1 MKIFQG
7 DELPQP
13 KSMLLVSVLTVHVH
27 SFIHL
32 FIYLFVY
39 LFIYLFIYLFNN
51 SSSTVHVLCK
61 HKNIVNNFYTEAR
74 LQYAQDPSR

>member
-32 FIYLFVY
+32 FIC

-51 SSSTVHVLCK
+51 SSSTVHTYYV
-61 HKNIVNNFYTEAR
+61 NIKI
-74 LQYAQDPSR
+74 